1 MELQRLLCQNGFYA
15 AESRRGVLS
24 MHRFKILLARQ
35 KPRVAILW
43 ALPVFLGAA
52 VFGLLQVVDA
62 RAAVRADPWL
72 TGDRL
77 ERRLSQQAGIAIQG
91 RSLRHVLRALAKEY
105 QLAVM
110 LDRRLDPDRRVG
122 VAVKDVSLRE
132 LIYDLARQL
141 EIGVTWL
148 GPVAY
153 FGPREKVGQLRTVCA
168 ARQEEISRLPP
179 TARQRLQRRQPLQWG
194 ALSRPDAI
202 FRDVAEVYGL
212 QIDNLESLP
221 HDLWAS
227 GNLPPLDVAAQ
238 LTLLGA
244 GFDFTFELDAA
255 GERIRL
261 DKIPPRVT
269 IERIYPVE
277 AKQRDRRLRQLSQ
290 QIPDADVQNDR
301 GRIRVRGR
309 IEDHE
314 QVVAI
319 LEGSARQQPLPRRK
333 RTGKPPVGQ
342 RVYSLRVDAALRTVL
357 VALSRQIGFKLQFQ
371 SEAIEAARIDLD
383 QIVSVEVKDLKL
395 DALLHSV
402 LEPAGLTYRQEG
414 DLVEILPA
422 AR

>member
-1 MELQRLLCQNGFYA
+1 
-15 AESRRGVLS
+15 
-24 MHRFKILLARQ
+24 MHRFEILLARQ
-35 KPRVAILW
+35 KPWIAILW
-43 ALPVFLGAA
+43 ALPVFLGVA

-62 RAAVRADPWL
+62 GAAVRADPWL

-77 ERRLSQQAGIAIQG
+77 ERRLAQQAGIAIQG
-91 RSLRHVLRALAKEY
+91 RSLRDVLRALAKEY

-110 LDRRLDPDRRVG
+110 LDRRLDPDRIVS
-122 VAVKDVSLRE
+122 VAAKDVSLRE
-132 LIYDLARQL
+132 LIHDLARQL
-141 EIGVTWL
+141 DIGVTWL

-153 FGPREKVGQLRTVCA
+153 FGPREKVGQLRTVVA

-179 TARQRLQRRQPLQWG
+179 TVRQRLQRRQPLQWEG
-194 ALSRPDAI
+194 VRTPDAI

-221 HDLWAS
+221 HDLWVS

-244 GFDFTFELDAA
+244 GFDFTFKLDAA

-261 DKIPPRVT
+261 EKIPPRVM

-309 IEDHE
+309 IEHHE

-319 LEGSARQQPLPRRK
+319 LEGSARQQPLPRPK

-342 RVYSLRVDAALRTVL
+342 RVYSLRVDAALHTVL

-383 QIVSVEVKDLKL
+383 QIVSVEVQDLKL
-395 DALLHSV
+395 AALLHSV